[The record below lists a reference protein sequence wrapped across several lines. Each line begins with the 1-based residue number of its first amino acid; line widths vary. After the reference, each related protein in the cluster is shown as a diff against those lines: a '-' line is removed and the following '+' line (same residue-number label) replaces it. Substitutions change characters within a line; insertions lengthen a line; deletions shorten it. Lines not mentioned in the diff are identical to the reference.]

1 MAGLTGSVPEV
12 AVPDNCQTRMAVR
25 AADVGKPSL
34 TGIMEG
40 LPPTAQND
48 DSHRYGSIRDL
59 AITLISIAMRAL

>member
-1 MAGLTGSVPEV
+1 
-12 AVPDNCQTRMAVR
+12 MAVR

-34 TGIMEG
+34 AGIMEG
-40 LPPTAQND
+40 LPPTVQND